1 MDLHI
6 KRHQLSR
13 ADEGVAALT
22 KIMRD
27 AEMSRALLLKYVL
40 DGKRKFVQIVS
51 RELRGLAVND
61 DMIEKVWIWMFFR
74 RGPDPKAEFET
85 LCEQATQRKWKQEAE
100 EAELAHIYDKARRR
114 MD

>member
-13 ADEGVAALT
+13 ADEGVVAL
-22 KIMRD
+22 KQIMRD
-27 AEMSRALLLKYVL
+27 AEMNRALLLKYVL
-40 DGKRKFVQIVS
+40 DGKRKFIQTVG
-51 RELRGLAVND
+51 RELRGMAVTE
-61 DMIEKVWIWMFFR
+61 DMIQSVWIWMFFR

-100 EAELAHIYDKARRR
+100 EAELAQIYDKARRR